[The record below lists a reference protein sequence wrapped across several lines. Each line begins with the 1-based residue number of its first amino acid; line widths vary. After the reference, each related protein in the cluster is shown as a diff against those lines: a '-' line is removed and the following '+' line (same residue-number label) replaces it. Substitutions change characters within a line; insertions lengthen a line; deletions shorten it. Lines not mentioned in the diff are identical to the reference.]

1 MDTGTHFVFG
11 LGLGGLAMVDPVIAD
26 PTYGPVAVLIGTI
39 AGSNAPDLDGLLRFK
54 SNADY
59 IKNHRGLS
67 HSFPAIVGWAALI
80 TALVSLAFRSIP
92 WWHIGM
98 WVLLAVVV
106 HVVVDLF
113 NSYGTQAYRP
123 VSKQWVAWNIIHI
136 FDPFI
141 FAAHLVAILLWIS
154 GFAAPQAIFP
164 VLYGLLALY
173 YGWRTLVHRRLSD
186 RIPRLDPERKPGD
199 RYTLLP
205 TLSHHRWNVVRTS
218 SDCTY
223 GMGEWDKGKLKWID
237 VMKCDDHPA
246 IEASKQHKDV
256 QAFLSVTP
264 FPCGHVKQ
272 QTWGYEVRWVDVRYR
287 YRKQYPFV
295 SVVLMDLN
303 MNPLQSYV
311 GWLSE
316 DRLEKRLRMN
326 TY

>member
-11 LGLGGLAMVDPVIAD
+11 LGLGGLAMIDPVIAD
-26 PTYGPVAVLIGTI
+26 QAYGPVAVLIGTI
-39 AGSNAPDLDGLLRFK
+39 AGSNAPDLDSLLRFK

-67 HSFPAIVGWAALI
+67 HSFPAIVGWSALI

-106 HVVVDLF
+106 HVFIDLF

-164 VLYGLLALY
+164 VLYGLLVLY
-173 YGWRTLVHRRLSD
+173 YGWRTLVHRRLSG
-186 RIPRLDPERKPGD
+186 RIPRIDPENKPGD

-218 SDCTY
+218 KDCTF
-223 GMGEWDKGKLKWID
+223 GIGEWDKGRLNWID
-237 VMKCDDHPA
+237 VLKCDEHPA
-246 IEASKQHKDV
+246 IEASKQHEDV
-256 QAFLSVTP
+256 KAFLSVTP
-264 FPCGHVKQ
+264 FPCGHVKP

-295 SVVLMDLN
+295 AVVLLDLD
-303 MNPLQSYV
+303 MKPLQSYV

>member
-11 LGLGGLAMVDPVIAD
+11 LGLGGLAMTDPVIASHA
-26 PTYGPVAVLIGTI
+26 YGPIAILIGTV

-67 HSFPAIVGWAALI
+67 HSFPAIAGWTALI
-80 TALVSLAFRSIP
+80 TAAVSLAFRSIP
-92 WWHIGM
+92 WWHIVF
-98 WVLLAVVV
+98 WVLVAVVV
-106 HVVVDLF
+106 HVLTDLF

-141 FAAHLVAILLWIS
+141 FSAHLFAILLWIS
-154 GFAAPQAIFP
+154 GIAVPQVIFP
-164 VLYGLLALY
+164 VLYALLGIY
-173 YGWRTLVHRRLSD
+173 YGWRTLVHRSLSKKIARQD
-186 RIPRLDPERKPGD
+186 TEGQPGD

-205 TLSHHRWNVVRTS
+205 TVSLYRWNLVRIST
-218 SDCTY
+218 DCTY
-223 GMGEWDKGKLKWID
+223 GIGEWNHGKIKWHD
-237 VMKCDDHPA
+237 VLKCDEHPA
-246 IEASKQHKDV
+246 IDASKQHADV

-264 FPCGHVKQ
+264 FPCGHVKPR
-272 QTWGYEVRWVDVRYR
+272 TWGYEVRWVDVRYR

-295 SVVLMDLN
+295 AVVLMD
-303 MNPLQSYV
+303 MNLHPLQSYV
-311 GWLSE
+311 GWLSDE
-316 DRLEKRLRMN
+316 RLEKRLRMN

>member
-11 LGLGGLAMVDPVIAD
+11 LGLGGLAMTDPVIASHA
-26 PTYGPVAVLIGTI
+26 YGPIAILIGTV

-80 TALVSLAFRSIP
+80 TAAIALSFRTVP
-92 WWHIGM
+92 WWHIAF

-106 HVVVDLF
+106 HVLTDMF
-113 NSYGTQAYRP
+113 NSYGTQALRP

-141 FAAHLVAILLWIS
+141 FSAHLFAILLWIS
-154 GFAAPQAIFP
+154 GIAAPQAIFP
-164 VLYGLLALY
+164 VLYVLLGIY
-173 YGWRTLVHRRLSD
+173 YVWRTFVHQKLSRNIAKQD
-186 RIPRLDPERKPGD
+186 SESRPGD

-205 TLSHHRWNVVRTS
+205 TISLYRWNLVRVS
-218 SDCTY
+218 EDCTY
-223 GMGEWDKGKLKWID
+223 GIGEWDHGKIKWHD
-237 VMKCDDHPA
+237 TLKCDEHPA
-246 IEASKQHKDV
+246 IDASKENADV

-264 FPCGHVKQ
+264 FPCGHVRPK
-272 QTWGYEVRWVDVRYR
+272 TWGYEVRWVDVRYR

-295 SVVLMDLN
+295 AVVMMDSNLV
-303 MNPLQSYV
+303 PVQSYV
-311 GWLSE
+311 GWLSDE
-316 DRLEKRLRMN
+316 RLEKRLRMN